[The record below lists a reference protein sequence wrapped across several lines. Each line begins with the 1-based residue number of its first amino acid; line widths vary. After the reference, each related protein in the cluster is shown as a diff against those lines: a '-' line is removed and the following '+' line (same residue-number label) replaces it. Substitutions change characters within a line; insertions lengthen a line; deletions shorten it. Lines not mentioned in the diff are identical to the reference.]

1 MFVSGQML
9 LSLARGI
16 FEEQGNM
23 DGLVRRIMSETVTL
37 IGVQRCC
44 VYLIYDPVERVS
56 GRKLRA
62 HVT

>member
-1 MFVSGQML
+1 ML

-23 DGLVRRIMSETVTL
+23 DGLLRRIMSETVTL

-44 VYLIYDPVERVS
+44 VYLTYDPVERV
-56 GRKLRA
+56 GPRQRNK
-62 HVT
+62 HIT